1 MNPAGVSTT
10 VFRIYGVVQGVGFRP
25 FVSRI
30 AVRAG
35 LTGSVANRGSY
46 VNGIFLFTVRSQFI
60 LWFPLC
66 LFFTTKTKRD

>member
-1 MNPAGVSTT
+1 MNPASVSTT

-35 LTGSVANRGSY
+35 LTGSVANKGPMWKSTRRA
-46 VNGIFLFTVRSQFI
+46 IPKQ
-60 LWFPLC
+60 
-66 LFFTTKTKRD
+66 

>member
-1 MNPAGVSTT
+1 MNSTGVSTT

-35 LTGSVANRGSY
+35 LTGSVANKGSY
-46 VNGIFLFTVRSQFI
+46 VEVHAQGDEDAMKAFRRALEHDV
-60 LWFPLC
+60 LL
-66 LFFTTKTKRD
+66 

>member
-1 MNPAGVSTT
+1 MNTANVSTT

-35 LTGSVANRGSY
+35 LTGSVANKGSY
-46 VNGIFLFTVRSQFI
+46 VEIHVQGAPEAMNDFRAALEHEAPPRSEI
-60 LWFPLC
+60 L
-66 LFFTTKTKRD
+66 